1 VSLSVAFLR
10 QLAQSIA
17 RAGVDPEE
25 FLRAVT
31 VEPETSAEDFVSI
44 RRAERA
50 LAQLG
55 RRVGDPVFGL
65 TLARLSPMGSLGA
78 FDYAVWASGTL
89 REAIARSARI
99 YEFVCRGVVLEF
111 EVRSDAGH
119 VTLRTPPGITP
130 GVILP
135 DFTLGIHVVRLR
147 ETLGDSRLLSVSLC
161 HGAPATDADADAYET
176 FFGVRPAFDAPT
188 DSLAFDAT
196 YVDRPLRTANA
207 PMVGLIEAHAV
218 ETIARLQP
226 VDGLLGAL
234 RGAVVRRLRSD
245 DLDLSSLA
253 ADLKQSPRT
262 LQRHLQNRGTS
273 LRDVI
278 DAVRRELAVSMLADR
293 GASSALVAQEL
304 GFSSSQAFVRAFE
317 RWAGMTPAQFRASR
331 RAGP

>member
-1 VSLSVAFLR
+1 
-10 QLAQSIA
+10 
-17 RAGVDPEE
+17 
-25 FLRAVT
+25 
-31 VEPETSAEDFVSI
+31 VSI

-111 EVRSDAGH
+111 DVRSDAGH
-119 VTLRTPPGITP
+119 VTLRTPPDITP
-130 GVILP
+130 GIVLP

-161 HGAPATDADADAYET
+161 HGAIEADAYEA
-176 FFGVRPAFDAPT
+176 FFGVRPEFDAPT

-234 RGAVVRRLRSD
+234 RAAVVRRLRDSE
-245 DLDLSSLA
+245 LDLSTLA
-253 ADLKQSPRT
+253 ADLKQSRRT

-331 RAGP
+331 RAAP